1 MLLMAHF
8 QLKNVNSYFND
19 IYPIFPKNLRF
30 YPLAT
35 SQSYNSGIV
44 KDT

>member
-1 MLLMAHF
+1 MAHF
-8 QLKNVNSYFND
+8 QLKNINFYFSD
-19 IYPIFPKNLRF
+19 IYPIFPKNLWF

-35 SQSYNSGIV
+35 LQSYNSGIV